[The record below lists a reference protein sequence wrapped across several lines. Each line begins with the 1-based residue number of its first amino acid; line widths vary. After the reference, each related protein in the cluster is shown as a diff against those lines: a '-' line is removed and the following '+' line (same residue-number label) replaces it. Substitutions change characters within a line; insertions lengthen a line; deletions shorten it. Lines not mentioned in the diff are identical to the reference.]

1 MILIEYMS
9 LSSIIYWQ
17 YILLIENSMLHQHL
31 TFFFNH
37 FISWSLWTY
46 RFPCLWISNNYW
58 SPLSQHWILS
68 TFLLRHLK
76 ILSALHDL
84 RSFLPHIWCALNST
98 KILKCQGLSIKC
110 WEWKN
115 SIFDSLVP
123 SQVFGV
129 HSLVS
134 TVPHSWLN
142 RNYGSCRCSSKIQ
155 KHRMTKPILELY
167 FMILYYFLDF
177 SSMRL
182 ICLKSGNL
190 GSKMQEKCHTL
201 FTFRPSFPSLSLPLL
216 YYIIYRH
223 RYTHTILFDATFLY
237 YFDYFFLI
245 NPNSHSN

>member
-31 TFFFNH
+31 TFFYH

-46 RFPCLWISNNYW
+46 RFPCLWISNNCW
-58 SPLSQHWILS
+58 SPLSQHGILS

-76 ILSALHDL
+76 ILSGLHDL

-110 WEWKN
+110 REWKN

-142 RNYGSCRCSSKIQ
+142 RNYGSCKCSSKIQ
-155 KHRMTKPILELY
+155 RHRMTKPILELY

-182 ICLKSGNL
+182 ICLKSGDFS
-190 GSKMQEKCHTL
+190 SKVQEKCHTL
-201 FTFRPSFPSLSLPLL
+201 FTFRPSSPSLLCPFYIVSYIDIDIHILFYLML
-216 YYIIYRH
+216 HFYIIL
-223 RYTHTILFDATFLY
+223 TIF
-237 YFDYFFLI
+237 
-245 NPNSHSN
+245 SW